1 MGDVLGF
8 DVALGTFAK
17 FGEEHKQNQQKIIA
31 ALTRPNPIR
40 LTAFGTL
47 LTAGTAPFLISPN
60 NQQGPASGRVW
71 NIRTVGIYGPDG
83 HSTVAGV
90 TGVDIFA
97 GDVSDPTA
105 GVTPFPDL
113 ISAGIVA
120 LPTFQTYG
128 RHAIWCRHGE
138 TVYALVYG
146 VAAGVQLN
154 LVINYE
160 DWPIG
165 AQEALSV

>member
-1 MGDVLGF
+1 MGESGF
-8 DVALGTFAK
+8 DVMLGAFAK
-17 FGEEHKQNQQKIIA
+17 FGDEQKAGQSQILS
-31 ALTRPNPIR
+31 ALSTPKPIR
-40 LTAFGTL
+40 QTAFGTL
-47 LTAGTAPFLISPN
+47 LTAGTAPFLLMPN
-60 NQQGPASGRVW
+60 SNQGPSSGRTW
-71 NIRTVGIYGPDG
+71 NIRTVGIYGADG
-83 HSTVAGV
+83 HSAVAGV

-97 GDVSDPTA
+97 GDVSDPTV

-113 ISAGIVA
+113 ISAGIIA

-146 VAAGVQLN
+146 VAAGVNLN

-160 DWPIG
+160 DWAVG
-165 AQEALSV
+165 EQEAISV